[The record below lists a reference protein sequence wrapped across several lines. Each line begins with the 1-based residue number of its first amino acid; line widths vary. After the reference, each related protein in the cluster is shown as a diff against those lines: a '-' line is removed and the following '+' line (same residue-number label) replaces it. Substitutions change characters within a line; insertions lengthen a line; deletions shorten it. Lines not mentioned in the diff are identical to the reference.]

1 MIDKL
6 LETQE
11 FKEIIRP
18 SNLAHK
24 IIILHTVK
32 LMHELNQWVFNLFN
46 NKMISNLS
54 QEVK

>member
-6 LETQE
+6 LETLE

-24 IIILHTVK
+24 IIIHHTVK
-32 LMHELNQWVFNLFN
+32 LMQELNQWAFNLLN
-46 NKMISNLS
+46 YKMIKN
-54 QEVK
+54 